1 MPKAANAAIDTAL
14 LVMDLQNE
22 RVDAKGKVGAGGLAK
37 IVAEAGLL
45 ERVREVLDAV
55 RERGWPVVHIGL
67 AFRADYADVLSV
79 APRVAK
85 LKEAGLAVKDT
96 WGTQF
101 AEKVAPLPSEMVFWK
116 QSVNPFFNTGLLSW
130 LLHRGVKRVVL
141 CGIATHLVVES
152 SARFADD
159 AGFAVHVL
167 SDCCAAPDAEAHR
180 HALQRMLPLFGR
192 VTTAKELLDALSS
205 G

>member
-1 MPKAANAAIDTAL
+1 MPKAADAAIETAL
-14 LVMDLQNE
+14 LVLDLQNE

-37 IVAEAGLL
+37 IVEEARLL
-45 ERVREVLDAV
+45 ERVRDVLEAF
-55 RERGWPVVHIGL
+55 RQRGWPVAHIGL

-85 LKEAGLAVKDT
+85 LKQAGLAVKDT

-130 LLHRGVKRVVL
+130 LLHRGVRRLVL

-167 SDCCAAPDAEAHR
+167 SDCCVAPDPEAHR
-180 HALQRMLPLFGR
+180 HALERTLPLFGR
-192 VTTAKELLDALSS
+192 VTTARDFLDELSPR
-205 G
+205 

>member
-1 MPKAANAAIDTAL
+1 MKAANTSVDTAL

-37 IVAEAGLL
+37 IVEETGLL
-45 ERVREVLDAV
+45 ERVREVLDAF
-55 RERGWPVVHIGL
+55 RERDWPVVHIGL

-85 LKEAGLAVKDT
+85 LKEAKLAVKDT

-101 AEKVAPLPSEMVFWK
+101 AEKVAPLPTEMVFLK
-116 QSVNPFFNTGLLSW
+116 QSVNPFFNTGLLTW
-130 LLHRGVKRVVL
+130 LLTRGVKRLVL

-159 AGFAVHVL
+159 AGFAVHAL
-167 SDCCAAPDAEAHR
+167 SDCCVAPDTEAHR
-180 HALQRMLPLFGR
+180 YAIERTLPLFGR
-192 VTTAKELLDALSS
+192 VTTAKQFLGELSPR
-205 G
+205 